1 MADIELVEGEAGD
14 VYKITIKDKDGN
26 VIDLTAKGIT
36 AVKMDIADADTLSS
50 PTITV
55 PTSSFDIA
63 GDNNEI
69 AEWTVLAAEIPG
81 AGNYLAM
88 LTFTG
93 GGLTRKTR
101 RYLTVHVKEKIGA

>member
-14 VYKITIKDKDGN
+14 VYNITIKDKDGN

-36 AVKMDIADADTLSS
+36 TIVMFIADPDTLS
-50 PTITV
+50 V
-55 PTSSFDIA
+55 PTKTIPSTSFGIT
-63 GDNNEI
+63 GSNNEI
-69 AEWTVLAAEIPG
+69 AQWTVIATEIPG

-88 LTFTG
+88 LKFTG

-101 RYLTVHVKEKIGA
+101 RYLTVHVKEQIGT